1 MEFMVIKH
9 SVALREVMFKTQAAV
24 FYREIKPRG
33 AAEWF

>member
-33 AAEWF
+33 AAELF